1 MFEVVYSLKSDSVA
15 SANGL
20 RSICKVGYF
29 ALDLFLVLAAS
40 SLGDCIK
47 SPARKAWFTGQ
58 GSPYYVNA
66 FNTNNLIVMF
76 KAWFYDAIAKE
87 QRTLRRLIP
96 NHIHLVTYCID
107 TVLKFSK

>member
-47 SPARKAWFTGQ
+47 SPARKA
-58 GSPYYVNA
+58 
-66 FNTNNLIVMF
+66 
-76 KAWFYDAIAKE
+76 
-87 QRTLRRLIP
+87 
-96 NHIHLVTYCID
+96 
-107 TVLKFSK
+107 